1 MKIYFTPSTAGRSG
15 GWLNGNLRHLD
26 HFIQTELNK
35 SGFNSSFDEV
45 WLTLSYPPLYVL
57 PGVVGIEKEFMG
69 YYDKLP
75 YSRLDRRSKKIN
87 INIQAP
93 EFSEHF
99 DNKEKDN
106 YDNKFDI
113 ADNLKGISETDLAKI
128 LVDKYLKVG
137 ELISSKLKKEDTFDF
152 DKYKT
157 TLLKIKQNINV
168 DFLKSVSGEQAV
180 KLSDDTLTKAI
191 ELREKRKQT
200 NKPKDQPIR
209 DFRVYNNGLPDKALY
224 PYANQYGEIF
234 LNLLRRN
241 KLMCPKYH
249 HLYIQVAKTFDE
261 GLKNSFAYEDWY
273 VNGIA
278 IIDYENYQKQSEKE
292 KQETVFNLII
302 EGLKDIAT
310 IDKLDT
316 SIIDKVIAE
325 IMVNGLET
333 ELIYDIVESQTHNL
347 IISYFAKSNEEE
359 CPVFFRLT
367 DKTTNK
373 TNKIQIGKAMDIQ
386 LHMWL
391 QKVTL
396 TSKQIKVKSS
406 NSARAGVWLKDKV
419 RTMEFNIADILS

>member
-1 MKIYFTPSTAGRSG
+1 MKIYFTPTTAGRSG

-26 HFIQTELNK
+26 RFIQTELGK
-35 SGFNSSFDEV
+35 AGFHSSFDEL

-57 PGVVGIEKEFMG
+57 PGVVGIEKGFME

-75 YSRLDRRSKKIN
+75 YSRLDRKYKKIN
-87 INIQAP
+87 ITIQAP

-106 YDNKFDI
+106 YNHRFNI
-113 ADNLKGISETDLAKI
+113 ADKFKNISETDLAKI
-128 LVDKYLKVG
+128 LIDKYLQAG
-137 ELISSKLKKEDTFDF
+137 ELIVSKLKKDDNFDI
-152 DKYKT
+152 DKFKT
-157 TLLKIKQNINV
+157 TLLTIKQNIND
-168 DFLKSVSGEQAV
+168 DFIKSVSGEQAV
-180 KLSDDTLTKAI
+180 KLNDDTLTKAI

-209 DFRVYNNGLPDKALY
+209 DLRVYSNGLPDRALY

-234 LNLLRRN
+234 LNLLRRD

-278 IIDYENYQKQSEKE
+278 IIDYNNYQKQSEKE
-292 KQETVFNLII
+292 KQETIFNLIV

-325 IMVNGLET
+325 IKVNGLDT
-333 ELIYDIVESQTHNL
+333 ELIYNIVESKTHIL

-386 LHMWL
+386 IHMWL
-391 QKVTL
+391 QKITL

-406 NSARAGVWLKDKV
+406 NSTKADVWLKDKV
-419 RTMEFNIADILS
+419 RAMEFNIADILS